1 MKTVKYESGKYSRL
15 VGKGKT
21 REEAIANLESKK
33 LQKQKKDYLNQ
44 FTSQEINALYSAL
57 ECAICNEEEFNNE
70 FALLS
75 SVWGYKTY
83 QAIEDTLIRLHRLS
97 VILEKIEGNKN
108 DWTKIYSKRYR

>member
-1 MKTVKYESGKYSRL
+1 MFKMQYKSGKYSRL

-21 REEAIANLESKK
+21 REEAITNLESKK

-57 ECAICNEEEFNNE
+57 ECSICNEEEFSENAVCDSA
-70 FALLS
+70 F
-75 SVWGYKTY
+75 GYKSY
-83 QAIEDTLIRLHRLS
+83 QDMQDTLTRLVRLS

-108 DWTKIYSKRYR
+108 D

>member
-57 ECAICNEEEFNNE
+57 ECSICNEEEFNE
-70 FALLS
+70 YVACDSAF
-75 SVWGYKTY
+75 GYKSY
-83 QAIEDTLIRLHRLS
+83 QAMEDTLTRLNKLS
-97 VILEKIEGNKN
+97 LILEKIEGNKN
-108 DWTKIYSKRYR
+108 D